1 MVRLSELFS
10 ENHTVFIY
18 GQEKYNHKNHIHFC
32 ENLQECLNSS
42 NILISGIPLSKDN
55 IIVNAPYSDKEIR
68 LEEIYSNIEN
78 KNFIAGGIP
87 IQFYENKTIK
97 NIDLL
102 QLEELTILNA
112 IPTAEGTIKIAI
124 EETETTIHE
133 SKIMIFGYGR
143 IGKILCKNLKSLG
156 ADVYCVARKEVD
168 LAWIREEGYIPVTYQ
183 EVENEANKID
193 IIINTVPSLVI
204 EEKIIK
210 KLRQSCLIIDVASN
224 PGGVDKNM
232 AKRYKIK
239 VITALGIPGKI
250 APLTTAKYIKET
262 IEKELI
268 KI

>member
-1 MVRLSELFS
+1 MVRLAELFS

-42 NILISGIPLSKDN
+42 NILISGMPLSKDN

-78 KNFIAGGIP
+78 KTFIAGGIP

-102 QLEELTILNA
+102 QIEELTILNA

-143 IGKILCKNLKSLG
+143 IGKILCERLKYLG
-156 ADVYCVARKEVD
+156 ADIYCVARKEED
-168 LAWIREEGYIPVTYQ
+168 LTWIREEGYIPVTYQ
-183 EVENEANKID
+183 EIENNADKID

-204 EEKIIK
+204 EEKIIR
-210 KLRQSCLIIDVASN
+210 KLKQSCLVIDVASN